1 MESSYVVSY
10 TSSEYQMKLA
20 RLMRLLLLFPLLL
33 ALHSTAAP
41 VPTASGTLTVSNDFL
56 LVDGKRYRGIGANY
70 FSLASRVLKNPN
82 DGSSLSNVTVLARHN
97 IPFVRFMCGGYWP
110 AEQRLYL
117 TNRTV
122 FFERLD
128 RVVSAAEIN
137 HIGLIP
143 SLFWHLPTVADLV
156 SEPLKSLVDTN
167 SRSIAYIR
175 SYTTDIVSRY
185 RSSPA
190 IWGWEFGNE
199 ATLSVDLPN
208 AESQRPPVVPE
219 LGTPAQRTSLDEL
232 KSTQLLVA
240 YNEFGAIVRRLD
252 PGRLILSGNALPRL
266 SAWHNTHETNWVADT
281 PKQFGEMLRRDNADP
296 LNAISVHIY
305 PDDQYPAGAKSIQ
318 DLLKILDAE
327 AASIHKPLFVGE
339 FGVSRKRA
347 RSFDEQK
354 KQFAELLA
362 AIEQSDTPLAASW
375 VFDLPDQNGEWNIG
389 PDKEGAELLKMVGAA
404 NLKLREAAAK
414 ERLER

>member
-1 MESSYVVSY
+1 
-10 TSSEYQMKLA
+10 MKLA

-33 ALHSTAAP
+33 ALHSPAAT
-41 VPTASGTLTVSNDFL
+41 VRGASAPTLTVSNEFVL
-56 LVDGKRYRGIGANY
+56 LDGKSFRGIGANY
-70 FSLASRVLKNPN
+70 FSLASRVLKDPN
-82 DGSSLSNVTVLARHN
+82 DGSSLSNLTVLARMD
-97 IPFVRFMCGGYWP
+97 IPFVRFTCGGYWP

-117 TNRTV
+117 TNRTA

-128 RVVSAAEIN
+128 RVVRAAETN

-156 SEPLKSLVDTN
+156 NEPLQSVGDTN

-175 SYTTDIVSRY
+175 GYTTEIVSRY
-185 RSSPA
+185 RNSPA

-199 ATLSVDLPN
+199 AALSVDLPN
-208 AESQRPPVVPE
+208 AASQRPPVVPE

-232 KSTQLLVA
+232 KSAQLLVA
-240 YNEFGAIVRRLD
+240 YREFGAIVRRLD
-252 PGRLILSGNALPRL
+252 PGRLVLSGNALPRL

-281 PKQFGEMLRRDNADP
+281 AEQFGEMLRRDNAEP

-305 PDDQYPAGAKSIQ
+305 PDDKYPAGAKSTPE
-318 DLLKILDAE
+318 LLRILDAE
-327 AASIHKPLFVGE
+327 APLTHKPLFIGE

-347 RSFDEQK
+347 GSFDEQK
-354 KQFAELLA
+354 KQFAALLA
-362 AIEQSDTPLAASW
+362 AIERSDAALSAFW

-389 PDKEGAELLKMVGAA
+389 PDKEGAELLKMMSAA
-404 NLKLREAAAK
+404 NLKLRRAAAEGRK
-414 ERLER
+414 EQLER